1 MNLYIYKILPGNH
14 TKLLTN
20 VVSKYIP
27 RVGDYLR
34 FTLDSEEHTVQV
46 KYVCMHYVNDTW
58 RGPNDREDLLNVT
71 INVEFV

>member
-27 RVGDYLR
+27 RVGDHLK
-34 FTLDSEEHTVQV
+34 FIFDGEVHTVQV
-46 KYVCMHYVNDTW
+46 KCVCMNYVDDIW
-58 RGPNDREDLLNVT
+58 RGPNDREDLLNVN